1 MIETKNVLKDIN
13 IEIEKGSFTA
23 VLGHNGSGKSTLAK
37 HFNAILLPSGG
48 KVYVKGMDT
57 ADENNIF
64 NIRQSAGMVFQNPD
78 NQMVAALVED
88 EVAFAPENLG
98 VEPKEIRRRV
108 DECLEIVN
116 MTKYA
121 QSSPSKLSGGQKQR
135 VAIASVLAMNP
146 EILILDE
153 PTAMLDPKGRSEVI
167 KTIKM
172 LNEEKDITVVLITHY
187 MDEAAQA
194 DRTVVIDDGEIV
206 LDGTPKEVF
215 KNVEK
220 LKSLGL
226 DVPQVTELAYELRK
240 MGIEISD
247 DVNYIYQQ
255 GMPFE
260 RQALYDVNIEIED
273 GSLVALIGHTGSGKS
288 TLIQHFNAL
297 VKPTSGKIII
307 NGIDVTAP
315 KADLRLVRKTV
326 GLVFQYP
333 EHQLFEETVYKDIAF
348 GPKNMGFSDE
358 KIDKRVRES
367 AALVGLK
374 EKHLMRSPFDL
385 SGGQKRRVAIA
396 GVLAMNPKVLILDE
410 PTAGLDPKGRDEI
423 LATIKKL
430 HEENKEMI
438 IIFVSHSMEDVAKT
452 AERVIVMNDGHVE
465 MQGTVAEVFAQAEH
479 LQKIGLN
486 VPQVTLLTDKLRLA
500 GYDLPEH
507 IYTVKYAAD
516 AIKKLIGGGGN
527 V

>member
-1 MIETKNVLKDIN
+1 MIETKNLSFIYREEDMESGEIKEEKVLKDIN
-13 IEIEKGSFTA
+13 IEIKKGSFTA

-247 DVNYIYQQ
+247 DV
-255 GMPFE
+255 
-260 RQALYDVNIEIED
+260 L
-273 GSLVALIGHTGSGKS
+273 
-288 TLIQHFNAL
+288 
-297 VKPTSGKIII
+297 
-307 NGIDVTAP
+307 
-315 KADLRLVRKTV
+315 TV
-326 GLVFQYP
+326 
-333 EHQLFEETVYKDIAF
+333 
-348 GPKNMGFSDE
+348 DE
-358 KIDKRVRES
+358 C
-367 AALVGLK
+367 
-374 EKHLMRSPFDL
+374 F
-385 SGGQKRRVAIA
+385 
-396 GVLAMNPKVLILDE
+396 
-410 PTAGLDPKGRDEI
+410 DEI
-423 LATIKKL
+423 IRILGETK
-430 HEENKEMI
+430 
-438 IIFVSHSMEDVAKT
+438 
-452 AERVIVMNDGHVE
+452 R
-465 MQGTVAEVFAQAEH
+465 
-479 LQKIGLN
+479 
-486 VPQVTLLTDKLRLA
+486 
-500 GYDLPEH
+500 
-507 IYTVKYAAD
+507 
-516 AIKKLIGGGGN
+516 
-527 V
+527 

>member
-1 MIETKNVLKDIN
+1 MISYIKGILEDMESGEIKEEKVLKDIN

-247 DVNYIYQQ
+247 DV
-255 GMPFE
+255 
-260 RQALYDVNIEIED
+260 L
-273 GSLVALIGHTGSGKS
+273 
-288 TLIQHFNAL
+288 
-297 VKPTSGKIII
+297 
-307 NGIDVTAP
+307 
-315 KADLRLVRKTV
+315 TV
-326 GLVFQYP
+326 
-333 EHQLFEETVYKDIAF
+333 
-348 GPKNMGFSDE
+348 DE
-358 KIDKRVRES
+358 C
-367 AALVGLK
+367 
-374 EKHLMRSPFDL
+374 F
-385 SGGQKRRVAIA
+385 
-396 GVLAMNPKVLILDE
+396 
-410 PTAGLDPKGRDEI
+410 DEI
-423 LATIKKL
+423 IRILGETK
-430 HEENKEMI
+430 
-438 IIFVSHSMEDVAKT
+438 
-452 AERVIVMNDGHVE
+452 R
-465 MQGTVAEVFAQAEH
+465 
-479 LQKIGLN
+479 
-486 VPQVTLLTDKLRLA
+486 
-500 GYDLPEH
+500 
-507 IYTVKYAAD
+507 
-516 AIKKLIGGGGN
+516 
-527 V
+527 